1 MVLGRLL
8 ATLLRKPNKGF
19 IMKKEAFII
28 CLLTVIALISGCVSQ
43 KEEKAS
49 SSSAALDSFAQCL
62 TEKGVKMYGS
72 YICSACLATKKAFD
86 SSFEYIEEIE
96 CHPKGP
102 NPQTDLCL
110 KKDIKKTPTWILEK
124 DGTEIK
130 RLEGFQAM
138 EGLAEF
144 SGCSLG

>member
-1 MVLGRLL
+1 
-8 ATLLRKPNKGF
+8 
-19 IMKKEAFII
+19 MKQGIFII
-28 CLLTVIALISGCVSQ
+28 ALFSIIIFLIGCASQTQEQKVS
-43 KEEKAS
+43 ATN
-49 SSSAALDSFAQCL
+49 LDSFSKCL

-72 YICSACLATKKAFD
+72 YICSACLAQIKMFGGHEG
-86 SSFEYIEEIE
+86 SFRYVDYVE

-110 KKDIKKTPTWILEK
+110 KRDIKKTPTWILEK

-130 RLEGFQAM
+130 RLEGYQIP